1 MKNCL
6 IKTLAALLL
15 FTGVSSSLHAAG
27 NLMVTPT
34 RIVFEQRDRSA
45 QVTLVNQGDQT
56 SSFRIT
62 FLRQNMTENGQFI
75 PVAEGE
81 TGMFSDSMIRFS
93 PRQVSLPP
101 GQSQVIR
108 LSLRRPGDMADGE
121 YRSHMLFQALPD
133 PASSNVEALTQ
144 QAPEGITIELI
155 PIIGISIPVIVRQ
168 GELNSTV
175 TLTNA
180 EIVLADQSSGGAT
193 ISVDINRR
201 GNSSTYGD
209 LRVTYTPEGA
219 PPFVI
224 AQANKV
230 AVYSNMQ
237 TRRFKMRLNLPADFS
252 LENGEVALVFLK
264 SGADEKSGTLAR
276 THIILN

>member
-1 MKNCL
+1 MKKFL
-6 IKTLAALLL
+6 IRTLAALLL

-45 QVTLVNQGDQT
+45 QVTLVNQGDQM
-56 SSFRIT
+56 SNFRIT

-75 PVAEGE
+75 SVAEGE
-81 TGMFSDSMIRFS
+81 PGMFSDSMIRFS

-121 YRSHMLFQALPD
+121 YRSHMLFQSLPD
-133 PASSNVEALTQ
+133 PASTNVEALTQ
-144 QAPEGITIELI
+144 QTPGGISIELI

-168 GELNSTV
+168 GELNSAV

-180 EIVLADQSSGGAT
+180 EIVLADQSGGST
-193 ISVDINRR
+193 NISVDINRR

-209 LRVTYTPEGA
+209 FRVTYTTEGA
-219 PPFVI
+219 TPIVI

-237 TRRFKMRLNLPADFS
+237 TRRFQMPLNLPADFS
-252 LENGEVALVFLK
+252 LENGEVDLVFLK
-264 SGADEKSGTLAR
+264 PGADEESGTLAR
-276 THIILN
+276 TRLILN